1 MTGRPAGLHLLV
13 ILTCAVL
20 PVGAQ
25 TTRASLGLEYDT
37 DPFTATIPSD
47 SARVPNGAWVSRLYL
62 RQAAVLAGGDWGEV
76 RLRHEW
82 GLKRFWEADT
92 DMPTPG
98 GVLAS
103 ALDCGAAWRLGQR
116 LVATA
121 GTELKLRSVHRL
133 AADDSYL
140 RGALRLGLQGQATDR
155 IGASVGWLQ
164 GREEE
169 RGDGLTDASVRQVSL
184 ELQAHTGPQ
193 VAAGIGFRQR
203 WIRCACL
210 ALAADSTLPGHAF
223 ETDRRQRDQRREA
236 EANLQLQGRWLCE
249 ASYGYLA
256 NHSNSLGYSF
266 HGHRGQVLLTGTLGG
281 HVDGQALV
289 TAQARQYED
298 DLPSGVV
305 GAVADDYDQVL
316 ISGKVSRQLT
326 SLCGV
331 SAQYRWARNGAT
343 GQAHGRDEQVYAL
356 SLDLTP

>member
-13 ILTCAVL
+13 IVACAVL
-20 PVGAQ
+20 PVRAQ

-37 DPFTATIPSD
+37 DPFAAPIESD
-47 SARVPNGAWVSRLYL
+47 TTRVPRGAWVSRLYL
-62 RQAAVLAGGDWGEV
+62 RQVAMLAGGDWGEV

-133 AADDSYL
+133 ADDDSYL

-155 IGASVGWLQ
+155 LGASVGWLQ
-164 GREEE
+164 GHEEE
-169 RGDGLTDASVRQVSL
+169 RGDGLADASVRQAAL
-184 ELQAHTGPQ
+184 ELQARSGPQ
-193 VAAGIGFRQR
+193 VAAATHFRQR
-203 WIRCACL
+203 WIRCTCL
-210 ALAADSTLPGHAF
+210 ALAADTTTPGQAY
-223 ETDRRQRDQRREA
+223 ETDQRQHDRRREA
-236 EANLQLQGRWLCE
+236 ELNLQVQGRLLCE
-249 ASYGYLA
+249 AGYGYLA

-266 HGHRGQVLLTGTLGG
+266 RGHRGQVLLTGALGG
-281 HVDGQALV
+281 QVDGQLLV
-289 TAQARQYED
+289 TGQVRQYHD

-316 ISGKVSRQLT
+316 VSGKLSRQLT

-331 SAQYRWARNGAT
+331 SAQYRWARNGAS
-343 GQAHGRDEQVYAL
+343 GQTRGRHEQVYAL